1 MKPTKEKLNHIL
13 RNPFRIFI
21 WLITRFP
28 YFLFLKVTEN
38 GIEKINFNMWFN
50 QKVLGHNRTAYW
62 PVHKSSRVVGVQNIY
77 VGIGTFP
84 GFQRN
89 IYIQGTGKLFFGDY
103 TIIGQN
109 SGILSG
115 NHDIYDYRKLT
126 PKDTK
131 IGSYCWI
138 GMNSVVLGGVVLG
151 DHTIVSAGSV
161 VTKSFPE
168 GHCII
173 GGVPA
178 KVIKN
183 LNPAEVVKYEYK
195 IKYHG
200 YIRQENFEDFRKKNL
215 DI

>member
-1 MKPTKEKLNHIL
+1 MKITKEKVYHIL
-13 RNPFRIFI
+13 RNPLNII
-21 WLITRFP
+21 VWSITRLP
-28 YFLFLKVTEN
+28 YFRFLKVTEK
-38 GIEKINFNMWFN
+38 GIERITFNMWFN
-50 QKVLGHNRTAYW
+50 QKVLGNNKNAYW
-62 PVHKSSRVVGVQNIY
+62 PVHKSSRVVGEQNIL

-89 IYIQGTGKLFFGDY
+89 IYIQGTGNLRFGDY

-115 NHDIYDYRKLT
+115 NHDLYDYRKLT
-126 PKDTK
+126 ARDTT

-138 GMNSVVLGGVVLG
+138 GMNSTVLGGVVLG

-161 VTKSFPE
+161 VTKSFPD
-168 GHCII
+168 GYCII

-178 KVIKN
+178 KIIKT
-183 LNPAEVVKYEYK
+183 LDPKECVKYQND

-200 YIRQENFEDFRKKNL
+200 YIKQDKFAEYRRKNL
-215 DI
+215 NI

>member
-1 MKPTKEKLNHIL
+1 MRITKDKINHIL
-13 RNPFRIFI
+13 RNPFRIVI
-21 WLITRFP
+21 WGITRLP
-28 YFLFLKVTEN
+28 YFYFLKATEK
-38 GIEKINFNMWFN
+38 GIENNNFNMWYN
-50 QKVLGHNRTAYW
+50 QKVLGYNKNAYW
-62 PVHKSSRVVGVQNIY
+62 PVHKSSRVVGEQNIY
-77 VGIGTFP
+77 IGVGTFP

-89 IYIQGTGKLFFGDY
+89 VYIQGTGKLYFGDY

-109 SGILSG
+109 SGVLSG

-126 PKDTK
+126 PRDTE

-161 VTKSFPE
+161 VTKSFPL
-168 GHCII
+168 GYCVI

-178 KVIKN
+178 KIIKN
-183 LNPAEVVKYEYK
+183 IDPKEVVDYEHA

-200 YIRQENFEDFRKKNL
+200 YIKQEKFEKFRKKYLN
-215 DI
+215 I